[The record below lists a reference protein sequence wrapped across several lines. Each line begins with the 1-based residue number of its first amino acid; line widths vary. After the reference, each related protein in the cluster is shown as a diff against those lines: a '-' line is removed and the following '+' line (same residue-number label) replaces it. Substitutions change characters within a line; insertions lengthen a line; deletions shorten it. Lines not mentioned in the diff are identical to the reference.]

1 MTTLIMAALIGLP
14 LYTAFCL
21 IRPTKSCRRCGGWGS
36 KPARRRRADRRHCR
50 RCDGTGKRFRRPAQ
64 LVYRI
69 RAIRHRQA
77 ELAIRAAE
85 RTADSSA
92 GRGPAERE
100 RVRS

>member
-1 MTTLIMAALIGLP
+1 MTNLILALAAALP
-14 LYTAFCL
+14 LYAAYCM
-21 IRPTKSCRRCGGWGS
+21 IRPAKACRRCGGWGS

-50 RCDGTGKRFRRPAQ
+50 ACHGTGRRFRRPAR

-77 ELAIRAAE
+77 ELAVRAAE
-85 RTADSSA
+85 RAAASPA
-92 GRGPAERE
+92 GTERE